1 MTLPKTGK
9 PTAKEVAD
17 WAINLIGS
25 GVDVDGY
32 YGRQCWDLP
41 NYIFNR
47 FWGFKTP
54 GNARDM
60 AWYRYPAG
68 FKVFRN
74 TSNFVPKSGDIAV
87 WTGGNYNWNT
97 WGHTAIVVGPST
109 KDYFYSVDQN
119 WNNSNA
125 YYGSP
130 AAKVKH
136 SYFGVTHFVRPAYK
150 AEPKPSP
157 TLPQSKP
164 VPEDPE
170 PSKKPESNKFIYKVV
185 TKILFTT
192 ARIELVKA
200 NHFVHYI
207 TKSENYNNKPN
218 KIVIKNANTALS
230 TNDIYKYRHDLK
242 EKDIP
247 HFYVDRLNVWAC
259 RPIEQ
264 NVEGHNNAV
273 VLSIAETRNA
283 LSDNFKM
290 NEIECLSVAKS
301 ILSANNKKMDSKT
314 ISIDDNEAWRTFKLH
329 TGKDSLKSGSF
340 TSKDYQKAVSNLI
353 KLFKDKDKLLNNKP
367 KDIVEKIKI
376 RTVVKENTKFV
387 PSELKPSNN
396 IKYKQDS
403 KIDRIVS
410 NYSLKQALN
419 IQFSLNPK
427 PQTSNGVTW
436 YTASLNQTRAAMNT
450 NQIFNDNVQVY
461 QFLKLNQYQGISVD
475 KLNKLLVGK
484 GTLSSQGQAFS
495 DGCKKYGVNEIYLIA
510 HAFLESGNGTSFFA
524 SGRTGVYNYFGIG
537 AFDNNPNNAIEFA
550 RSRGWTSPAKAIIG
564 GAEFVGKG
572 YFDVGQNTLYRMR
585 WNPKKPGTHQYAT
598 DISWAKVQA
607 KIISA
612 MYKAIGLKGEYFI
625 YDQYKK

>member
-1 MTLPKTGK
+1 MALPKTGK
-9 PTAKEVAD
+9 PTAKQVAD
-17 WAINLIGS
+17 WAISLIGS

-47 FWGFKTP
+47 YWGFKTP

-68 FKVFRN
+68 FKIYRK
-74 TSNFVPKSGDIAV
+74 TSSFIPKPGDIAI

-97 WGHTAIVVGPST
+97 WGHTGIVVGPST

-119 WNNSNA
+119 WNNANS
-125 YYGSP
+125 YVGSP
-130 AAKVKH
+130 AAKIKH

-150 AEPKPSP
+150 SEPKPTP
-157 TLPQSKP
+157 IPPENKP
-164 VPEDPE
+164 IPKDPE
-170 PSKKPESNKFIYKVV
+170 PTKKPESNKPIYKVV

-200 NHFVHYI
+200 NRFVHYI
-207 TKSENYNNKPN
+207 TKSDNHNNKPN

-230 TNDIYKYRHDLK
+230 TNDIYKYRDDLNDD
-242 EKDIP
+242 EIP
-247 HFYVDRLNVWAC
+247 HFFVDRLSVWAC
-259 RPIEQ
+259 RPIEESVQ
-264 NVEGHNNAV
+264 GYNNAI
-273 VLSIAETRNA
+273 VLSITEARTA
-283 LSDNFKM
+283 VSDNFKM
-290 NEIECLSVAKS
+290 NEIECLSLAK
-301 ILSANNKKMDSKT
+301 LLLETNGKKMNTS
-314 ISIDDNEAWRTFKLH
+314 SIVIDKSSWRTFKLH
-329 TGKDSLKSGSF
+329 TGKDSLKSSSF
-340 TSKDYQKAVSNLI
+340 TSKDYQKAVNELI
-353 KLFKDKDKLLNNKP
+353 KLFNDKDKLLNNKP
-367 KDIVEKIKI
+367 KDVVEKIRI

-396 IKYKQDS
+396 IKDKQDS
-403 KIDRIVS
+403 KIDRIIS
-410 NYSLKQALN
+410 NYSLKQALD
-419 IQFSLNPK
+419 IQFRLNPK

-436 YTASLNQTRAAMNT
+436 YTASLNQTRAAMDT
-450 NQIFNDNVQVY
+450 NKIFNNNVQVY

-484 GTLSSQGQAFS
+484 GTLQNQGQAFA

-510 HAFLESGNGTSFFA
+510 HAFLESANGTSFFA

-537 AFDNNPNNAIEFA
+537 AFDNNTNNAMEFA
-550 RSRGWTSPAKAIIG
+550 RSHGWTSPAKAIIG

-585 WNPKKPGTHQYAT
+585 WNPKNPGTHQYAT

-607 KIISA
+607 KMISA
-612 MYKAIGLKGEYFI
+612 MYKEIGLSGEYFI

>member
-1 MTLPKTGK
+1 MVLPKSGK
-9 PTAKEVAD
+9 PTAKQVAD
-17 WAINLIGS
+17 WAISLIGS

-68 FKVFRN
+68 FKIYKN
-74 TSNFVPKSGDIAV
+74 TSSFTPKPGDIAI

-97 WGHTAIVVGPST
+97 WGHTGIVVGPST

-119 WNNSNA
+119 WNNANS
-125 YYGSP
+125 YVGSP
-130 AAKVKH
+130 AAKIKH

-150 AEPKPSP
+150 SEPNS
-157 TLPQSKP
+157 TT
-164 VPEDPE
+164 PENNNVAKDPE
-170 PSKKPESNKFIYKVV
+170 PSKKPESNKPIYKVV

-207 TKSENYNNKPN
+207 TKSDNYNNKPN
-218 KIVIKNANTALS
+218 TIVIQNANTALS
-230 TNDIYKYRHDLK
+230 TNDIYKYRKDLN
-242 EKDIP
+242 EDEIP
-247 HFYVDRLNVWAC
+247 HFFVDRLNVWAC
-259 RPIEQ
+259 RPIEESVQ
-264 NVEGHNNAV
+264 GYNNAI
-273 VLSIAETRNA
+273 VLSITESRTA
-283 LSDNFKM
+283 LSNNFMM
-290 NEIECLSVAKS
+290 NEIECLSLAK
-301 ILSANNKKMDSKT
+301 LLLEANGKKMNT
-314 ISIDDNEAWRTFKLH
+314 NSIVIDNDAWRTFKLH
-329 TGKDSLKSGSF
+329 TGKDSLKSSSF
-340 TSKDYQKAVSNLI
+340 TSKDYQKAVSGLI
-353 KLFKDKDKLLNNKP
+353 KLFNDKDKLLNNKP
-367 KDIVEKIKI
+367 KDVVEKVRI

-387 PSELKPSNN
+387 PSELKPSSD
-396 IKYKQDS
+396 IKNKKES
-403 KIDRIVS
+403 KIDRIIS
-410 NYSLKQALN
+410 NYSLKQALD

-436 YTASLNQTRAAMNT
+436 YTASLNQTRAAMDT
-450 NQIFNDNVQVY
+450 NKIFNDNVQVY

-484 GTLSSQGQAFS
+484 GTLSNQGQAFA
-495 DGCKKYGVNEIYLIA
+495 DGCKKYNVNEIYLIA

-524 SGRTGVYNYFGIG
+524 SGKTGVYNYFGIG
-537 AFDNNPNNAIEFA
+537 AFDNNPNNAMEFA
-550 RSRGWTSPAKAIIG
+550 RSHGWTTPAKAIIG

-607 KIISA
+607 KMISA
-612 MYKAIGLKGEYFI
+612 MYKDIGLKGEYFI